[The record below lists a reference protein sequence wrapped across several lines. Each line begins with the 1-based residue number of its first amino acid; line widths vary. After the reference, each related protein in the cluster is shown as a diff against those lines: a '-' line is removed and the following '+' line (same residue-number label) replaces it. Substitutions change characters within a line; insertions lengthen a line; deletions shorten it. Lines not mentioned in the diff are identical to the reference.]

1 MSVIKLTQDNFQNE
15 ILNNQGLSIVDFY
28 ADWCGPCKMIAPIVE
43 EIAKE
48 HTELKVGKLN
58 VDDNGGLAVNYKVMS
73 IPTLI
78 AFKDGKEHGRI
89 IGYCSKQEIL
99 DMLK

>member
-1 MSVIKLTQDNFQNE
+1 MSVINITEKNFDEEVLKSNKPV
-15 ILNNQGLSIVDFY
+15 LLDFY